1 MEGKKRIADDRKG
14 ILGTRYIQNLIKKKI
29 QEYHFSGRST
39 LRHKTEVA

>member
-14 ILGTRYIQNLIKKKI
+14 ILGTRYTQNLIKKDSK
-29 QEYHFSGRST
+29 EYNFSGRST